1 MADRTKSGSRRPAL
15 SFVTTDRT
23 PESATN
29 MMRDAIDFLLL
40 RQPALDDESGQDLI
54 EYALLVALVVLV
66 AIGAVTAVGT
76 TINTV
81 FWSYISGVMSA
92 I

>member
-1 MADRTKSGSRRPAL
+1 
-15 SFVTTDRT
+15 
-23 PESATN
+23 
-29 MMRDAIDFLLL
+29 MMRDAADFLLIRFGL
-40 RQPALDDESGQDLI
+40 EDESGQDLI

-81 FWSYISGVMSA
+81 FWTYISGVMSA
-92 I
+92 L

>member
-15 SFVTTDRT
+15 SFVATDRT
-23 PESATN
+23 PESTTN
-29 MMRDAIDFLLL
+29 MMRNAVVLLL
-40 RQPALDDESGQDLI
+40 KRSTLNEESGQDLI

-66 AIGAVTAVGT
+66 AIGAVTAVGS

>member
-1 MADRTKSGSRRPAL
+1 
-15 SFVTTDRT
+15 
-23 PESATN
+23 
-29 MMRDAIDFLLL
+29 MMRDAVDFLLN
-40 RQPALDDESGQDLI
+40 RSALEDESGQDLI

-66 AIGAVTAVGT
+66 AIGAVTAVGS

>member
-15 SFVTTDRT
+15 SFAAIDRT
-23 PESATN
+23 PESTTN
-29 MMRDAIDFLLL
+29 MTQQAVDFLLKHS
-40 RQPALDDESGQDLI
+40 ALDDESGQDLI

>member
-1 MADRTKSGSRRPAL
+1 
-15 SFVTTDRT
+15 
-23 PESATN
+23 
-29 MMRDAIDFLLL
+29 MMRDAVDFWLK
-40 RQPALDDESGQDLI
+40 RVALGEESGQDLL

-66 AIGAVTAVGT
+66 AVGAVTAVGT

-81 FWSYISGVMSA
+81 FWTYISGVMSG

>member
-1 MADRTKSGSRRPAL
+1 
-15 SFVTTDRT
+15 
-23 PESATN
+23 
-29 MMRDAIDFLLL
+29 MMRHAVELPLT
-40 RQPALDDESGQDLI
+40 RSALDDESGQDLL

-66 AIGAVTAVGT
+66 AVGAVTAVGT

-81 FWSYISGVMSA
+81 FWTYISGVMSA